1 VPFLFTPRL
10 QLLPLTRAMIIARL
24 EGEAFTLICDTPD
37 GPLNVFFPAEW
48 PGAPLGAFPY
58 YLTQTDAAGVKPGSF
73 VAVTREGGRAIGQ
86 LGSKGRPNA
95 AGELEIGYGLNP
107 EVWGQGLATEAVGAL
122 VAHLHA
128 QPGVQTVTAQTALF
142 NRASERVLE
151 KLGFVRT
158 GKGWDRE
165 DGELTVWAHHG

>member
-1 VPFLFTPRL
+1 
-10 QLLPLTRAMIIARL
+10 MIVARL
-24 EGEAFTLICDTPD
+24 EAEDFSLTCDTPD
-37 GPLNVFFPAEW
+37 GPMTIFFPAEW

-58 YLTQTDAAGVKPGSF
+58 YLTQTDAQGIKPGSF
-73 VAVTREGGRAIGQ
+73 VAVTREGMRAIGQ
-86 LGSKGRPNA
+86 LGSKGKPNA

-107 EVWGQGLATEAVGAL
+107 DVWGQGLATEAVGAL

-128 QPGVQTVTAQTALF
+128 RPDVQTVTAQTALS

-158 GKGWDRE
+158 GKGWDE
-165 DGELTVWAHHG
+165 EEGELTVWAHQG

>member
-1 VPFLFTPRL
+1 
-10 QLLPLTRAMIIARL
+10 MIIARL
-24 EGEAFTLICDTPD
+24 EGEDFSLTCNTPD
-37 GPLNVFFPAEW
+37 GPLDVFFPAAW
-48 PGAPLGAFPY
+48 PGDPLGAFPFF
-58 YLTQTDAAGVKPGSF
+58 LTQTNRAGEVPEDF
-73 VAVTREGGRAIGQ
+73 VAITRADSRAVGQ

-122 VAHLHA
+122 VSHLHTR
-128 QPGVQTVTAQTALF
+128 PGVRTVTAQTALH

-158 GKGWDRE
+158 GTGWDEE
-165 DGELTVWAHHG
+165 DGQLTVWAHRG

>member
-1 VPFLFTPRL
+1 MAFLFTPRL
-10 QLLPLTRAMIIARL
+10 RLLPLTRAMIVARL
-24 EGEAFTLICDTPD
+24 ERETFSLICDTPD
-37 GPLNVFFPAEW
+37 GPLDVFFPAEW

-58 YLTQTDAAGVKPGSF
+58 YLTQTDASGVKSGSF
-73 VAVTREGGRAIGQ
+73 VAVKREDGRAIGQ

-107 EVWGQGLATEAVGAL
+107 DVWGQGLATEAVGAL

-128 QPGVQTVTAQTALF
+128 RSDVQTVTAQTALF

-158 GKGWDRE
+158 GKSWDRE
-165 DGELTVWAHHG
+165 NGELKVWTHRL